1 MDKEINIDLPSNIK
15 VDKVTFQ
22 KMLFITNA
30 IDKGWSVKKSD
41 DNYIFTKKHE
51 NRKEIFKEN
60 YLEKFL
66 FSNLSNDEILKN

>member
-51 NRKEIFKEN
+51 NRKEIIKEN

-66 FSNLSNDEILKN
+66 FSNLSNDDILKN

>member
-66 FSNLSNDEILKN
+66 FSNLSNDDILKN